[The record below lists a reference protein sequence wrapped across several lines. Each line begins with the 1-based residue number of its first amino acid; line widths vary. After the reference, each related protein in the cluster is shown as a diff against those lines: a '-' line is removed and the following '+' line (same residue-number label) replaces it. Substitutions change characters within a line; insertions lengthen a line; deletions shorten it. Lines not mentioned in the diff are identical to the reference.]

1 MMRWERMCTFAVS
14 FALMAGLCACGGG
27 QEETAE
33 DTEKLVAQEIMIATG
48 SDRPASEDS
57 DEDEDET
64 AAKTTAASDISVTT
78 TIQAKTTAAAE
89 KTTAAAGTTKKNQAA
104 ATQKN
109 SSNVNANSGNSNN
122 SGNNSNSNSDSGSQ
136 SNSGSSGNSQQEA
149 AVTTRATTAPPA
161 TTTTTTTTTVYV
173 APEDVDKY
181 VDFGVIEDGD
191 GYTYDGYTLNI
202 STPGSYHLT
211 GTLNGM
217 IYINVGSE
225 DKVKLRLNGVGITN
239 TGAPCIQIDNAD
251 KVTVNVVDGSSNY
264 LECYSTNAEGD
275 AALYSKDDLKIKGY
289 GYLYVFCDNEHG
301 IACNNDLEIEEAEL
315 VIDAEKTGISSHKS
329 IQIDSGYITTSG
341 DNCGIRS
348 WDSIYITGGVV
359 TACGGKKAA
368 VDRGGIISDT
378 NNFYIEGGTVFA
390 VGMNQTLPGGQNS
403 ALAVFPGILTKE
415 NTVGVSID
423 GLSLASALPNKKYN
437 CILISDPNLYSGGT
451 CDVWLNDEFYD
462 NFVLNDGVTQAA
474 LDGVT
479 E

>member
-1 MMRWERMCTFAVS
+1 MCACAVS

-27 QEETAE
+27 SEETVE

-48 SDRPASEDS
+48 SDRPAAEDS
-57 DEDEDET
+57 DEDEAET
-64 AAKTTAASDISVTT
+64 TKTTAVSDVSVTT
-78 TIQAKTTAAAE
+78 AVSVKTTAAE
-89 KTTAAAGTTKKNQAA
+89 KTTTAAGTTKKSQA
-104 ATQKN
+104 TTTKKN
-109 SSNVNANSGNSNN
+109 SSGNTNSNSGNSN
-122 SGNNSNSNSDSGSQ
+122 SSGS
-136 SNSGSSGNSQQEA
+136 SNSGSGSNSNANSGGSSDTGHSGGSQQEA
-149 AVTTRATTAPPA
+149 VVTTHVTTAPPET

-181 VDFGVIEDGD
+181 VDFGVIENGD

-202 STPGSYHLT
+202 STPGSYHLS

-217 IYINVGSE
+217 IYVNVGAE

-239 TGAPCIQIDNAD
+239 TGAPCIQVENAD
-251 KVTVNVVDGSSNY
+251 KVIVNVVDGSSNY

-275 AALYSKDDLKIKGY
+275 ASLYSKDDLKIKGC

-301 IACNNDLEIEEAEL
+301 IACNNDLEIEETEL
-315 VIDAEKTGISSHKS
+315 VVDAEKTGISSHKS
-329 IQIDSGYITTSG
+329 IQINSGYITTSG

-348 WDSIYITGGVV
+348 WDSIYITGGII

-368 VDRGGIISDT
+368 ADRGGIISDT

-423 GLSLASALPNKKYN
+423 GMSLASALPNKKYN

-462 NFVLNDGVTQAA
+462 NFVLNDGVTQVT